1 MDVSDWKTSL
11 LVIGLK
17 SLSLRRDYVVIGV
30 STVSE
35 PTNQYQRTVIP
46 VTVTYAVIIQKA
58 EYPPAVTRYTALTP
72 PSIIP
77 KKRLIERPTGV

>member
-58 EYPPAVTRYTALTP
+58 ALLKSYSLDIFLSETA
-72 PSIIP
+72 
-77 KKRLIERPTGV
+77 G